1 MYKMPLLTSLRL
13 SRSVELL
20 SFLDSALTL
29 HTCEADNDGP
39 GSRGPGFCVGT
50 E

>member
-20 SFLDSALTL
+20 SFLDSTL
-29 HTCEADNDGP
+29 HTCEADNGP
-39 GSRGPGFCVGT
+39 VAGARGSAVGT